1 MDTKQLMQF
10 EKRICFW
17 PVFDVQQLSGAMK
30 EMRLIYV
37 VVALL
42 SFTKGQYTGTFD
54 NKAFLFLFNKEI
66 VAFEFI

>member
-1 MDTKQLMQF
+1 M
-10 EKRICFW
+10 
-17 PVFDVQQLSGAMK
+17 FDVQQLSGAMK

-54 NKAFLFLFNKEI
+54 NKAFLFLSFNKET